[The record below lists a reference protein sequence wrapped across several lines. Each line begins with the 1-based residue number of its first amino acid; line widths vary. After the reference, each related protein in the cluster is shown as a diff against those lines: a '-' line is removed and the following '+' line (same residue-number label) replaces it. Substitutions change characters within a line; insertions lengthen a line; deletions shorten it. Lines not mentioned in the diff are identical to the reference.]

1 MNQGKGGQG
10 KMEAIF
16 KLARTF
22 IWGFICVFALM
33 GCTAAV
39 KPTPEPS
46 GIEYLIAPQA
56 KLKKVTLYEGPKGF
70 WWVDVGLQN
79 ASDKKQAFR
88 VSVRADDW
96 APVASFTG
104 GSKRG
109 PLDPQKEETVKL
121 KTLSTSMPKSLTIK
135 VIPYP

>member
-1 MNQGKGGQG
+1 MREISRSAG
-10 KMEAIF
+10 
-16 KLARTF
+16 TF
-22 IWGFICVFALM
+22 IWVSICVFALV
-33 GCTAAV
+33 GCAAAV

-56 KLKKVTLYEGPKGF
+56 KLNKVTLYEGPKGF

-79 ASDKKQAFR
+79 TSDKKQAFR
-88 VSVRADDW
+88 VSVKADDW